1 MLHSRNTHQSIID
14 NSQDFL
20 WNALSKSQPGMENK
34 TTTPRQIKYL
44 ETTEDWML
52 KLVKDLED

>member
-20 WNALSKSQPGMENK
+20 WNALLKSQPGMENK
-34 TTTPRQIKYL
+34 TTTPR
-44 ETTEDWML
+44 
-52 KLVKDLED
+52 

>member
-14 NSQDFL
+14 NSQDL
-20 WNALSKSQPGMENK
+20 LSKSQPGLENK
-34 TTTPRQIKYL
+34 TTTTRQIKYL